1 MTEEPK
7 KWSADEAAAIRAQ
20 LARMLQHPL
29 FSQSER
35 LQRFLRHIVE
45 ETLTG
50 GGRRLNQFVIG
61 IDVFDRGQS
70 FDPAIDSIVRVE
82 AGRLRSKLR
91 EYYDEAGRGDT
102 IRIDLPKGGY
112 AVEFRTAGTTP
123 SAAETGDVERPRRD
137 DKPVIAVLPF
147 ENLSGDPEEEYFTDG
162 IAEDLITE
170 LSRVS
175 ELGVIARQ
183 SSFSYKGK
191 SATAGQIAQELDAGY
206 VVQGSVRKAGSRVRI
221 SAQLIDGSTE
231 QHLWAERYDRELED
245 VFAVQDEVV
254 RKIIVALKV
263 TLPGGARE
271 TGRRGTD
278 NMEAYDCLLRGVEH
292 SRSFRRDDLFGAR
305 ALYRRALSLDRE
317 YSEAHVRLAWVLVY
331 EWIAGFQ
338 QDRAALDE
346 ALALTQRA
354 VELDPDSAMAYSV
367 LGWTCLWMDDYD
379 NAISAGE
386 KALQLDQS
394 DAFACYWM
402 AMCRAWADQTDAAM
416 SLIERAM
423 RLNPVEP
430 YYFPRGLV
438 YYMKDRL
445 PEAIELFEKDLR
457 NNPGFLP
464 SRLYLAVSQVRLGR
478 EDDARRQT
486 AEILRINPEYRTRA
500 AGGNRIIR
508 DPEKDRLFGD
518 SLRRAGLP

>member
-1 MTEEPK
+1 MTQSAARWTIEEV
-7 KWSADEAAAIRAQ
+7 SAARDQ
-20 LARMLQHPL
+20 LARMLAHPL
-29 FSQSER
+29 FTQSER
-35 LQRFLRHIVE
+35 LGRFLKYVVE

-50 GGRRLNQFVIG
+50 GGRRLNQFVVG
-61 IDVFDRGQS
+61 VEVFDRDES

-112 AVEFRTAGTTP
+112 AAEFRTTGSTASATEAA
-123 SAAETGDVERPRRD
+123 AAERSRD
-137 DKPVIAVLPF
+137 GKPVIAVLPF

-162 IAEDLITE
+162 IAENLITE

-206 VVQGSVRKAGSRVRI
+206 VVQGSVAKAGSRVRI
-221 SAQLIDGSTE
+221 SAQLIDGATE

-254 RKIIVALKV
+254 RMIIVALKV
-263 TLPGGARE
+263 TLPGGAQK

-278 NMEAYDCLLRGVEH
+278 NTEAYDCLLRGVEH
-292 SRSFRRDDLFGAR
+292 SRSFRRDDLFRAR

-317 YSEAHVRLAWVLVY
+317 YAEAHMRLAWVLVY

-338 QDRAALDE
+338 QDRAVLDE
-346 ALALTQRA
+346 ALALSQRA
-354 VELDPDSAMAYSV
+354 VELDADSAMAYSV

-379 NAISAGE
+379 NAIPAGE

-402 AMCRAWADQTDAAM
+402 AMCRAWADQTDTAL

-430 YYFPRGLV
+430 YYFPRGLA

-457 NNPGFLP
+457 INPDFLP
-464 SRLYLAVSQVRLGR
+464 SRLYLAVSHVRLGR
-478 EDDARRQT
+478 EDDARRQS

-500 AGGNRIIR
+500 GGGNSIIR
-508 DPEKDRLFGD
+508 DPEKDRLFRD